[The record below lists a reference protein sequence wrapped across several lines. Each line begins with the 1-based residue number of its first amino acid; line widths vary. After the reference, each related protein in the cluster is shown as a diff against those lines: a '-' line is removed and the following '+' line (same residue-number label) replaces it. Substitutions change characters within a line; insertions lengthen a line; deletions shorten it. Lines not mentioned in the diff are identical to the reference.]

1 MRANRG
7 DSNNRNRSDG
17 DEELPEGATALR
29 FFWKTNWTV
38 MIDRKILMRSNFLQ
52 NSIETY

>member
-1 MRANRG
+1 MRAKRG

-38 MIDRKILMRSNFLQ
+38 MIDRYL
-52 NSIETY
+52 